1 MTVKTL
7 VNCLLTVQTGGMQFF
22 SLGNFHCLLSKGQC
36 VLYIRQTNF
45 RTLNTILQKSIIE
58 KVVHSVDTKLQGYIP
73 ENPQCLIH
81 AYNEQLKSNFTE
93 NSTK

>member
-1 MTVKTL
+1 MFYHRA
-7 VNCLLTVQTGGMQFF
+7 VNDSKNACKLLTVITDGMQFF
-22 SLGNFHCLLSKGQC
+22 SLGNFHCLLNKGQC

-73 ENPQCLIH
+73 ENPVFNTCIQ
-81 AYNEQLKSNFTE
+81 
-93 NSTK
+93 